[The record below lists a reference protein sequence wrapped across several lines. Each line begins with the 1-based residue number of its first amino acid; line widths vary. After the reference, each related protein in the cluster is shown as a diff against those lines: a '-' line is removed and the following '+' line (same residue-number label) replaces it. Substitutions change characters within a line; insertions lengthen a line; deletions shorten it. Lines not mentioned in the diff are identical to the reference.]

1 MINYN
6 ISLIFSM
13 FLILNIEPINIE
25 ESYSEFTATY
35 FPSNIYQEDGLR
47 LLKENCYSCHSVKSK
62 SFDKIKAPPMELVKN
77 RYKLEYKSEKE
88 FIKAFSSWTLKPAKE
103 KALLLDEIERFKL
116 MPKLRFYEE
125 DILIIAKYIYNN
137 ELEKPSWF
145 ESFYN
150 NQ

>member
-1 MINYN
+1 
-6 ISLIFSM
+6 
-13 FLILNIEPINIE
+13 
-25 ESYSEFTATY
+25 
-35 FPSNIYQEDGLR
+35 
-47 LLKENCYSCHSVKSK
+47 
-62 SFDKIKAPPMELVKN
+62 MELVKN

-88 FIKAFSSWTLKPAKE
+88 FVEAFSSWTLKPARD

-145 ESFYN
+145 DSFYN
-150 NQ
+150 KE